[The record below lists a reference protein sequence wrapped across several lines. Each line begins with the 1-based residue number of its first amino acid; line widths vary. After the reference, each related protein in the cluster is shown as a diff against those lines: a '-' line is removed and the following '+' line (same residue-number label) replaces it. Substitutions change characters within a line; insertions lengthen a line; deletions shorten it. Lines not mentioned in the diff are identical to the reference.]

1 MLEWSG
7 VDSTGGVSAALD
19 SFATAPYFG
28 NLGAGGTA
36 SAILGL
42 SGPGAWSTTKILSA
56 TDYEATGTNGRVR
69 QDVSAAMALANK
81 CNIDLYLYEC
91 GQHLLG
97 VGGYTDNSVTPPVF
111 INFNEALLPQFSA
124 CNVDPR
130 MGVLYNNYMNM
141 LQDAGVS
148 VACMYVAVV
157 ANSRYG
163 LFGLQEY
170 YNQDIRP
177 KYDAI
182 LAWLYTQPAIF
193 LNNVKYRL
201 NINS

>member
-1 MLEWSG
+1 
-7 VDSTGGVSAALD
+7 
-19 SFATAPYFG
+19 
-28 NLGAGGTA
+28 
-36 SAILGL
+36 
-42 SGPGAWSTTKILSA
+42 
-56 TDYEATGTNGRVR
+56 
-69 QDVSAAMALANK
+69 MALANK

-97 VGGYTDNSVTPPVF
+97 VGGYVDSNGSS
-111 INFNEALLPQFSA
+111 INFNEALLPQFSS

-148 VACMYVAVV
+148 VACMYVSIMG
-157 ANSRYG
+157 NSRYS